1 MKESDTNIDK
11 QSLSLEDLLSG
22 LKPNGKYEHLQL
34 ILSKNNNRKFGQ
46 EYLVVSPLGF
56 GVYQLL
62 DIDYQEGRIM
72 MTFRNTETDIV
83 VEERLDI
90 NDRSKKFFLVCW
102 ADIKRMVYNDKASD
116 HGKED
121 DLLEFCF

>member
-11 QSLSLEDLLSG
+11 QSLSPEDLLSG

-72 MTFRNTETDIV
+72 MTFRNTDTDIV

-90 NDRSKKFFLVCW
+90 NDTKPQLFLICW
-102 ADIKRMVYNDKASD
+102 DDIKRMVHDPKVSD
-116 HGKED
+116 PSND